1 MKICIIASRL
11 FTGGFTTSMVNM
23 IHALEKQNVNVD
35 VLFLEPD
42 KHEYNVE
49 DYIQNHIIPF
59 RLQKLDRKD
68 ILRRLQIKKIDANI
82 TKLKEKIN
90 KEKDNKAI
98 EKLNVENVQYSI
110 LRAVLAYMP
119 KIDLTAYDSVISWE
133 ELTCNYFLAYN
144 VKAKK
149 KIGYVHPDYVLS
161 KFSKEVDEPVFKKLD
176 KIVSVSNGTLE
187 TIKKVFPEMEEKMI
201 YIPNV
206 NNVEKIR
213 AKANENI
220 ETFEKSSFDIVTVC
234 RLSIYH
240 KGLDRLLRIAKR
252 LEEDKIEYNWYIVGE
267 GAGRKEMEEYITAND
282 IQNVHLVGNRENPYP
297 YMKKADLFAL
307 QSNYEGRPVVVDEA
321 IIIGTPVLVT
331 NFESA
336 KEQVKEEYGYV
347 IEMDEEKIYNKIKDI
362 ITDPE
367 QLEEKKK
374 YLKEMD
380 MRRYENVDKMLE
392 MIKEG

>member
-1 MKICIIASRL
+1 MKICIIATRL
-11 FTGGFTTSMVNM
+11 FTGGFTTSMINM
-23 IHALEKQNVNVD
+23 IDELEKHDIDVD
-35 VLFLEPD
+35 LLFLEPEKNEIECNFNVVD
-42 KHEYNVE
+42 INTYN
-49 DYIQNHIIPF
+49 
-59 RLQKLDRKD
+59 RLKKD
-68 ILRRLQIKKIDANI
+68 IISKIQSYLIRYKLHNI
-82 TKLKEKIN
+82 DKKLKDDTLAVKR
-90 KEKDNKAI
+90 
-98 EKLNVENVQYSI
+98 VQYAI
-110 LRAVLAYMP
+110 IYRVLTYMP
-119 KIDLTAYDSVISWE
+119 KIDLTGYDSVISWE

-187 TIKKVFPEMEEKMI
+187 TIKRVFPKMEEKMI

-220 ETFEKSSFDIVTVC
+220 ETFEKSAFDIVTVC

-392 MIKEG
+392 MIK

>member
-1 MKICIIASRL
+1 MRICIIATRL
-11 FTGGFTTSMVNM
+11 FTGGFTTSMINM
-23 IHALEKQNVNVD
+23 IDELEKHDIDVD
-35 VLFLEPD
+35 LLFLEPEKNEIECNFNVVD
-42 KHEYNVE
+42 INTYN
-49 DYIQNHIIPF
+49 
-59 RLQKLDRKD
+59 RLKKD
-68 ILRRLQIKKIDANI
+68 IISKIQSYLIRYKLHNI
-82 TKLKEKIN
+82 DKKLKDDTLAVKR
-90 KEKDNKAI
+90 
-98 EKLNVENVQYSI
+98 VQYAI
-110 LRAVLAYMP
+110 IYRVLTYMP
-119 KIDLTAYDSVISWE
+119 KIDLTGYDSVISWE

-187 TIKKVFPEMEEKMI
+187 TIKRVFPKMEEKMI

-220 ETFEKSSFDIVTVC
+220 ETFEKSAFDIVTVC

-267 GAGRKEMEEYITAND
+267 GDGRKEMEEYIAAND

>member
-1 MKICIIASRL
+1 MKICIIATRL
-11 FTGGFTTSMVNM
+11 FTGGFTTSMINM
-23 IHALEKQNVNVD
+23 IDELEKHDIDVD
-35 VLFLEPD
+35 LLFLEPEKNEIECYFNVVD
-42 KHEYNVE
+42 INTYNR
-49 DYIQNHIIPF
+49 F
-59 RLQKLDRKD
+59 KKD
-68 ILRRLQIKKIDANI
+68 IISEIQSYLIRYKLHNIDKKP
-82 TKLKEKIN
+82 
-90 KEKDNKAI
+90 KDDTLTVKR
-98 EKLNVENVQYSI
+98 VQYAI
-110 LRAVLAYMP
+110 IYRVLTYMP
-119 KIDLTAYDSVISWE
+119 KIDLTGYDSVISWE

-149 KIGYVHPDYVLS
+149 KIGYVHPDYVLA

-176 KIVSVSNGTLE
+176 KIVSVSKGTLE

-220 ETFEKSSFDIVTVC
+220 ETFEKSVFDIVTVC
-234 RLSIYH
+234 RLDNKS
-240 KGLDRLLRIAKR
+240 KALDRLLRIAKK

-267 GAGRKEMEEYITAND
+267 GNGRKAMEEYIAAND

-362 ITDPE
+362 ITNPE

>member
-1 MKICIIASRL
+1 MRICIIATRL
-11 FTGGFTTSMVNM
+11 FTGGFTTSMINM
-23 IHALEKQNVNVD
+23 IDELEKHDIDVD
-35 VLFLEPD
+35 LLFLEPEKNEIECNFNVVD
-42 KHEYNVE
+42 INTYN
-49 DYIQNHIIPF
+49 
-59 RLQKLDRKD
+59 RLKKD
-68 ILRRLQIKKIDANI
+68 IISKIQSYLIRYKLHNI
-82 TKLKEKIN
+82 DKKLKDDTLAVKR
-90 KEKDNKAI
+90 
-98 EKLNVENVQYSI
+98 VQYAI
-110 LRAVLAYMP
+110 IYRVLTYMP
-119 KIDLTAYDSVISWE
+119 KIDLTGYDSVISWE

-187 TIKKVFPEMEEKMI
+187 TIKRVFPKMEEKMI

-220 ETFEKSSFDIVTVC
+220 ETFEKSAFDIVTVC

>member
-1 MKICIIASRL
+1 MRICIIATRL
-11 FTGGFTTSMVNM
+11 FTGGFTTSMINM
-23 IHALEKQNVNVD
+23 IDELEKHDIDVD
-35 VLFLEPD
+35 LLFLEPEKNEIECNFNVVD
-42 KHEYNVE
+42 INTYN
-49 DYIQNHIIPF
+49 
-59 RLQKLDRKD
+59 RLKKD
-68 ILRRLQIKKIDANI
+68 IISKIQSYLIRYKLHNI
-82 TKLKEKIN
+82 DKKLKDDTLAVKR
-90 KEKDNKAI
+90 
-98 EKLNVENVQYSI
+98 VQYAI
-110 LRAVLAYMP
+110 IYRVLTYMP
-119 KIDLTAYDSVISWE
+119 KIDLTGYDSVISWE

-187 TIKKVFPEMEEKMI
+187 TIKKVFPEMKEKMI

-220 ETFEKSSFDIVTVC
+220 ETFEKSAFDIVTVC

-267 GAGRKEMEEYITAND
+267 GDGRKEMEEYITAND

>member
-1 MKICIIASRL
+1 MRICIIATRL
-11 FTGGFTTSMVNM
+11 FTGGFTTSMINM
-23 IHALEKQNVNVD
+23 IDELEKHDIDVD
-35 VLFLEPD
+35 LLFLEPEKNEIECNFNVVD
-42 KHEYNVE
+42 INTYN
-49 DYIQNHIIPF
+49 
-59 RLQKLDRKD
+59 RLKKD
-68 ILRRLQIKKIDANI
+68 IISKIQSYLIRYKLHNI
-82 TKLKEKIN
+82 DKKLKDDTLAVKR
-90 KEKDNKAI
+90 
-98 EKLNVENVQYSI
+98 VQYAI
-110 LRAVLAYMP
+110 IYRVLTYMP
-119 KIDLTAYDSVISWE
+119 KIDLTGYDSVISWE

-187 TIKKVFPEMEEKMI
+187 TIKRVFPKMEEKMI

-220 ETFEKSSFDIVTVC
+220 ETFEKSAFDIVTVC

-252 LEEDKIEYNWYIVGE
+252 LEEDKIKYNWYIVGE

-362 ITDPE
+362 ITNPE
-367 QLEEKKK
+367 QLEVKKK

>member
-1 MKICIIASRL
+1 MKICIIATRL
-11 FTGGFTTSMVNM
+11 FTGGFTTSMINM
-23 IHALEKQNVNVD
+23 IDELEKHDIDVD
-35 VLFLEPD
+35 LLFLEPEKNEIECNFNVVD
-42 KHEYNVE
+42 INTYN
-49 DYIQNHIIPF
+49 
-59 RLQKLDRKD
+59 RLKKD
-68 ILRRLQIKKIDANI
+68 IISKIQSYLIRYKLHNI
-82 TKLKEKIN
+82 DKKLKDDTLAVKR
-90 KEKDNKAI
+90 
-98 EKLNVENVQYSI
+98 VQYAI
-110 LRAVLAYMP
+110 IYRVLTYMP
-119 KIDLTAYDSVISWE
+119 KIDLTGYDSVISWE

-187 TIKKVFPEMEEKMI
+187 TIKRVFPKMEEKMI

-220 ETFEKSSFDIVTVC
+220 ETFEKSAFDIVTVC

-267 GAGRKEMEEYITAND
+267 GAGRKEMEEYIAAND

-321 IIIGTPVLVT
+321 IIIGIPVLVT

-362 ITDPE
+362 ITNPE
-367 QLEEKKK
+367 QLEVKKK

>member
-1 MKICIIASRL
+1 MKICIIATRL
-11 FTGGFTTSMVNM
+11 FTGGFTTSMINM
-23 IHALEKQNVNVD
+23 IDELEKHDIDVD
-35 VLFLEPD
+35 LLFLEPEKNEIECNFNVVD
-42 KHEYNVE
+42 INTYN
-49 DYIQNHIIPF
+49 
-59 RLQKLDRKD
+59 RLKKD
-68 ILRRLQIKKIDANI
+68 IISKIQSYLIRYKLHNI
-82 TKLKEKIN
+82 DKKLKDDTLAVKR
-90 KEKDNKAI
+90 
-98 EKLNVENVQYSI
+98 VQYAI
-110 LRAVLAYMP
+110 IYRVLTYMP
-119 KIDLTAYDSVISWE
+119 KIDLTGYDSVISWE

-187 TIKKVFPEMEEKMI
+187 TIKRVFPKMEEKMI

-220 ETFEKSSFDIVTVC
+220 ETFEKSAFDIVTVC

-267 GAGRKEMEEYITAND
+267 GDGRKEMEEYIAAND

-331 NFESA
+331 NFE
-336 KEQVKEEYGYV
+336 
-347 IEMDEEKIYNKIKDI
+347 
-362 ITDPE
+362 
-367 QLEEKKK
+367 
-374 YLKEMD
+374 
-380 MRRYENVDKMLE
+380 
-392 MIKEG
+392 

>member
-1 MKICIIASRL
+1 MRICIIATRL
-11 FTGGFTTSMVNM
+11 FTGGFTTSMINM
-23 IHALEKQNVNVD
+23 IDELEKHDIDVD
-35 VLFLEPD
+35 LLFLEPEKNEIECNFNVVD
-42 KHEYNVE
+42 INTYN
-49 DYIQNHIIPF
+49 
-59 RLQKLDRKD
+59 RLKKD
-68 ILRRLQIKKIDANI
+68 IISKIQSYLIRYKLHNI
-82 TKLKEKIN
+82 DKKLKDDTLAVKR
-90 KEKDNKAI
+90 
-98 EKLNVENVQYSI
+98 VQYAI
-110 LRAVLAYMP
+110 IYRVLTYMP
-119 KIDLTAYDSVISWE
+119 KIDLTGYDSVISWE

-187 TIKKVFPEMEEKMI
+187 TIKRVFPKMEEKMI

-220 ETFEKSSFDIVTVC
+220 ETFEKSAFDIVTVC

-267 GAGRKEMEEYITAND
+267 GAGRKEMEEYIAAND

-321 IIIGTPVLVT
+321 IIIGIPVLVT

-362 ITDPE
+362 ITNPE
-367 QLEEKKK
+367 QLEVKKK

>member
-1 MKICIIASRL
+1 
-11 FTGGFTTSMVNM
+11 
-23 IHALEKQNVNVD
+23 
-35 VLFLEPD
+35 
-42 KHEYNVE
+42 
-49 DYIQNHIIPF
+49 
-59 RLQKLDRKD
+59 
-68 ILRRLQIKKIDANI
+68 
-82 TKLKEKIN
+82 
-90 KEKDNKAI
+90 
-98 EKLNVENVQYSI
+98 
-110 LRAVLAYMP
+110 
-119 KIDLTAYDSVISWE
+119 
-133 ELTCNYFLAYN
+133 
-144 VKAKK
+144 
-149 KIGYVHPDYVLS
+149 
-161 KFSKEVDEPVFKKLD
+161 
-176 KIVSVSNGTLE
+176 
-187 TIKKVFPEMEEKMI
+187 MEEKMI

-220 ETFEKSSFDIVTVC
+220 ETFEKSVFDIVTVC
-234 RLSIYH
+234 RLDNKS
-240 KGLDRLLRIAKR
+240 KALDRLLRIAKK

-267 GAGRKEMEEYITAND
+267 GNGRKAMEEYIAAND

-362 ITDPE
+362 ITNPE
-367 QLEEKKK
+367 QLEVKKK

>member
-1 MKICIIASRL
+1 MRICIIATRL
-11 FTGGFTTSMVNM
+11 FTGGFTTSMINM
-23 IHALEKQNVNVD
+23 IDELEKHDIDVD
-35 VLFLEPD
+35 LLFLEPEKNEIECNFNVVD
-42 KHEYNVE
+42 INTYN
-49 DYIQNHIIPF
+49 
-59 RLQKLDRKD
+59 RLKKD
-68 ILRRLQIKKIDANI
+68 IISKIQSYLIRYKLHNI
-82 TKLKEKIN
+82 DKKLKDDTLAVKR
-90 KEKDNKAI
+90 
-98 EKLNVENVQYSI
+98 VQYAI
-110 LRAVLAYMP
+110 IYRVLTYMP
-119 KIDLTAYDSVISWE
+119 KIDLTGYDSVISWE

-187 TIKKVFPEMEEKMI
+187 TIKRVFPKMEEKMI

-220 ETFEKSSFDIVTVC
+220 ETFEKSAFDIVTVC

-267 GAGRKEMEEYITAND
+267 GDGRKEMEEYIAAND

-362 ITDPE
+362 ITNPE

>member
-1 MKICIIASRL
+1 MKICIIATRL
-11 FTGGFTTSMVNM
+11 FTGGFTTSMINM
-23 IHALEKQNVNVD
+23 IDELEKHDIDVD
-35 VLFLEPD
+35 LLFLEPEKNEIECNFNVVD
-42 KHEYNVE
+42 INTYN
-49 DYIQNHIIPF
+49 
-59 RLQKLDRKD
+59 RLKKD
-68 ILRRLQIKKIDANI
+68 IISKIQSYLIRYKLHNI
-82 TKLKEKIN
+82 DKKLKDDTLAVKR
-90 KEKDNKAI
+90 
-98 EKLNVENVQYSI
+98 VQYAI
-110 LRAVLAYMP
+110 IYRVLTYMP
-119 KIDLTAYDSVISWE
+119 KIDLTGYDSVISWE

-187 TIKKVFPEMEEKMI
+187 TIKKVFPEMNEKMI

-362 ITDPE
+362 ITNPE
-367 QLEEKKK
+367 QLEVKKK